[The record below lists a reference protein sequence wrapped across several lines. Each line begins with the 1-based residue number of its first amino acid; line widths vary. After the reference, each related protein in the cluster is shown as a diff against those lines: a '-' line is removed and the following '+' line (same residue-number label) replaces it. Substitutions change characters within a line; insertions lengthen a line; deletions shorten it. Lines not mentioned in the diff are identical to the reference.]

1 MSAKDLLRKR
11 YMKMEY
17 KTFISKHYDIE
28 KLDLSLGNSNYL
40 FLIYDD
46 KYYYYL
52 KNKKFLDAKS
62 ITNILEV
69 INDLNESCQLK
80 ITNYYPISF
89 CKNTLVIAFRADVN
103 SISNL
108 EKVKYFELSDNYKKL
123 CKYHEEKFSTIF
135 ISSNVEKEITM
146 SQKYI
151 RRYKFHERFIKKYIF
166 NEKKRKKK
174 EFHELLVEL
183 IPKKNSIIDVSCG
196 DNSDIF
202 RIAREKGYKTI
213 VGNDICLN
221 YLKTQKDLDVIFTN
235 DNIEENSI
243 KKKSYDVSFVKNTLH
258 HMNNI
263 LCINNLLDM
272 LANISNE
279 IVIVEILDPQETG
292 GLPKFLNTY
301 LYTKFL
307 KDVGRCY
314 LNEVQLKNIIYNKF
328 KNCKIEYHKFV
339 NVLGEYMVFKI
350 VKEEG

>member
-1 MSAKDLLRKR
+1 
-11 YMKMEY
+11 MKKEY
-17 KTFISKHYDIE
+17 KSFVNKHY
-28 KLDLSLGNSNYL
+28 KLDKMDLSLTKKKYL
-40 FLIYDD
+40 FLLYDD

-52 KNKKFLDAKS
+52 KNKKFIDTDS
-62 ITNILEV
+62 ITNILV
-69 INDLNESCQLK
+69 VLK
-80 ITNYYPISF
+80 KISDMCSLRITNYYPVCF
-89 CKNTLVIAFRADVN
+89 CKNTLVIAFRVDVN

-108 EKVKYFELSDNYKKL
+108 EKVKYFDLSDEYKKL
-123 CKYHEEKFSTIF
+123 CKYHEKRFSTLF

-151 RRYKFHERFIKKYIF
+151 RRYRFHERFIKKYIF
-166 NEKKRKKK
+166 SEKKRKKK
-174 EFHELLVEL
+174 EFHELLVDLLPE
-183 IPKKNSIIDVSCG
+183 KDTIIDISCG

-202 RIAREKGYKTI
+202 GIAKEKGYTTI

-221 YLKTQKDLDVIFTN
+221 YLKTQKVKDVIFTN
-235 DNIEENSI
+235 DNIEDNSI
-243 KKKSYDVSFVKNTLH
+243 KSKSYDVSFVKNTLH

-272 LANISNE
+272 LDNISNE
-279 IVIVEILDPQETG
+279 IIIVEILNPQETG

-314 LNEVQLKNIIYNKF
+314 LNEIQLKNIINNKF
-328 KNCKIEYHKFV
+328 RNCKIEYHKFV
-339 NVLGEYMVFKI
+339 NVLGEYMIAKI

>member
-1 MSAKDLLRKR
+1 M
-11 YMKMEY
+11 MEY
-17 KTFISKHYDIE
+17 KSFINKHYTI
-28 KLDLSLGNSNYL
+28 KRFNLTLTNSNYL

-52 KNKKFLDAKS
+52 KNKKFLDTNK

-69 INDLNESCQLK
+69 IKEINTTCNLN
-80 ITNYYPISF
+80 ITNYYPVCF
-89 CKNTLVIAFRADVN
+89 CKKTLVIAFRADVN
-103 SISNL
+103 NVSNL
-108 EKVKYFELSDNYKKL
+108 EKVKYTELSDEYKRL
-123 CKYHEEKFSTIF
+123 CKYHEDNFSTIF
-135 ISSNVEKEITM
+135 ISSNVEKEIFM

-151 RRYKFHERFIKKYIF
+151 RRYRFHEKFIKKHIF
-166 NEKKRKKK
+166 TEKQRKKQ
-174 EFHELLVEL
+174 EFHELLFKL
-183 IPKKNSIIDVSCG
+183 IPKRKSIIDISCG

-221 YLKTQKDLDVIFTN
+221 YLKTQKDNDVIYTN

-243 KKKSYDVSFVKNTLH
+243 KYKSYDVSFVKNTLH
-258 HMNNI
+258 HMNNL

-272 LANISNE
+272 LNNISNE
-279 IVIVEILDPQETG
+279 IVIVEILNPQETG

-314 LNEVQLKNIIYNKF
+314 LNEIQLKNIINNKF

-339 NVLGEYMVFKI
+339 NILGEYMIAKI
-350 VKEEG
+350 VKEEENI